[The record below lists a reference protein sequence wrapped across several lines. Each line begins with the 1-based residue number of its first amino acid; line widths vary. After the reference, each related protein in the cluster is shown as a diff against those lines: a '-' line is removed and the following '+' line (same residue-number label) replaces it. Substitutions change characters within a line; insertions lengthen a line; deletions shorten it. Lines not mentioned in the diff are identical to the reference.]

1 MVSVWKNHDS
11 FRLLLPQREG
21 ILTLSEI
28 EKTGPKEETA
38 VWRHLHNN
46 TLWSNLILERGLTIG
61 RGRSAGGCNV
71 CPKGWFSQLQQ
82 RERDLLRDCWGK
94 CFPASRDPTASVLW
108 DLLLTAG
115 KLLSLSSWASVSFH
129 SNIPED
135 AGSGKAGMHDSTRGV
150 IVHKAFLEEKKKVIH
165 LILFYQTT

>member
-82 RERDLLRDCWGK
+82 RERPPERLLGK
-94 CFPASRDPTASVLW
+94 VFPSFQGSHCLSAVGSATDSRKATESQP
-108 DLLLTAG
+108 
-115 KLLSLSSWASVSFH
+115 LSISQFPLQY
-129 SNIPED
+129 
-135 AGSGKAGMHDSTRGV
+135 TRGRR
-150 IVHKAFLEEKKKVIH
+150 KQKGRNAWQ
-165 LILFYQTT
+165 Y